1 MLALW
6 KARCLGGGIA
16 EWGLEQTPGRPQ
28 SDPGEGWLPRAG
40 RGQRGGSWLV
50 GHQLDAGE
58 EAGGGGSGETAQG
71 PHPFDLGVTSLEGT
85 RPGANTWTLHQVPSA
100 WPEGSGVCFS

>member
-58 EAGGGGSGETAQG
+58 EAAGRLLRAPIPLT
-71 PHPFDLGVTSLEGT
+71 LE
-85 RPGANTWTLHQVPSA
+85 
-100 WPEGSGVCFS
+100 